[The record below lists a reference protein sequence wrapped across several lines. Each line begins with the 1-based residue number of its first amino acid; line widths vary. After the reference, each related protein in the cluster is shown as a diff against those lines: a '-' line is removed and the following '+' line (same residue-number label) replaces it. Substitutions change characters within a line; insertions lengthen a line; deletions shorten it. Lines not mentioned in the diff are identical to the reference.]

1 MDNIIFEDP
10 SKYKPRLKNPC
21 RVFPLLKERGSQ
33 SSMKQTQEQK
43 GRYIGGNNHEHRD
56 NSINTTGITS
66 LHDLFTLDSD
76 DNDDSSGCRG
86 SEDDLLS
93 LCQSGNKQ
101 SSESDTSI
109 GSAPDKMRSI
119 TPQGH
124 SAAGGDKDQVI
135 TQPTENFQAVLD
147 RRPHKRSRRALPGAR
162 SVVFPEKESVSDSD
176 DSQRRAGNGTSSDD
190 ADSKTLWEYKYI
202 VARQVDSRGR
212 QMALVRWKDTWELE
226 SEIEDLETALRVYA
240 KREGKRE
247 GKQQRNSKMQ
257 CLNRGTRKRKF
268 A

>member
-10 SKYKPRLKNPC
+10 SKYRPRLKNPC
-21 RVFPLLKERGSQ
+21 RGFPLLEKRGSE
-33 SSMKQTQEQK
+33 SSMKRTQEQE
-43 GRYIGGNNHEHRD
+43 GRYIGGTNHEHRD

-76 DNDDSSGCRG
+76 DNDDSNGCRG

-93 LCQSGNKQ
+93 LCQSGNEQ
-101 SSESDTSI
+101 SPGSDTSI
-109 GSAPDKMRSI
+109 GSAPNKMRSI

-135 TQPTENFQAVLD
+135 TQPAENFQAVLD
-147 RRPHKRSRRALPGAR
+147 GRPHKRSRHTAPTAR

-176 DSQRRAGNGTSSDD
+176 DSQRRAGNGTSNGD

-226 SEIEDLETALRVYA
+226 SEIEDLEMALQVYA
-240 KREGKRE
+240 KRE
-247 GKQQRNSKMQ
+247 GKQQRNSKRQ